1 MRRQERKSR
10 RKSWKGRPKLQKNKD
25 WSREGKGGW
34 TLGETRPHVET
45 HKDKSFH
52 PAEDPR

>member
-34 TLGETRPHVET
+34 TLGETRPHVKT